1 MLASGREHTRQ
12 LSIVAERE
20 RIAHDLHDHV
30 IQRLFAAGM
39 DLQGTVARV
48 RSPEVSER
56 LNRTLDDL
64 QTIIEEIRATIFQL
78 KSPLENDGGFRN
90 KLQQVVA
97 DLTENRDIV
106 ITVRMHGPMS
116 AVAGELAEHAEAV
129 TAEAVSN
136 AVRHSGASRLT
147 VEVSVADMLT
157 LNIIDNGCGIPV
169 DNARRSGLANMTY
182 RAEQV
187 GGSCEISNPPEG
199 GTRVHW
205 TAPLTDH

>member
-1 MLASGREHTRQ
+1 
-12 LSIVAERE
+12 
-20 RIAHDLHDHV
+20 
-30 IQRLFAAGM
+30 
-39 DLQGTVARV
+39 
-48 RSPEVSER
+48 
-56 LNRTLDDL
+56 
-64 QTIIEEIRATIFQL
+64 
-78 KSPLENDGGFRN
+78 
-90 KLQQVVA
+90 VVA

-116 AVAGELAEHAEAV
+116 AVCGGLAEHAEAV

-157 LNIIDNGCGIPV
+157 LNIIDNGCGIPG
-169 DNARRSGLANMTY
+169 DNLRRSGLANMTY